1 MFRSL
6 RRFLQLAFLLAFLL
20 LAACTSEEPFDFPTP
35 LPTEYLPTS
44 IALTV
49 AASRPT
55 EAFVEETHPA
65 PEVAQPTATLL
76 PPTATLAPTEPPT
89 LTATLAP
96 TATPT
101 PSPTPVPNV
110 PLSDIEIHTPGSLS
124 KVTSPIPVR
133 AWVYPG
139 ALGRITVELTGEDGR
154 LITRQIVTLGEGRKA
169 GLALDLPYQISG
181 VSELGR
187 LQIYTA
193 DAFNR
198 PKAMISVDVILL
210 STGTADLNIPTDFL
224 AHLTIK
230 DPKEGDLIQGGNVI
244 VSGLARPTTDQSFL
258 AELIDEKG
266 QVVGQ
271 RLFDPDPGAENDF
284 RPFFVEIPYEV
295 TEPTRVRLVISERT
309 ERIPGTIYLVS
320 MEILISP

>member
-1 MFRSL
+1 MPRAPRLSF
-6 RRFLQLAFLLAFLL
+6 FLIFLFL
-20 LAACTSEEPFDFPTP
+20 LAACAPEANLGFPTP

-49 AASRPT
+49 AAGLVTNTNTETPSPEALPGEPTHAPRPSST
-55 EAFVEETHPA
+55 
-65 PEVAQPTATLL
+65 
-76 PPTATLAPTEPPT
+76 
-89 LTATLAP
+89 P
-96 TATPT
+96 TATPLPTETPTPTATFT
-101 PSPTPVPNV
+101 PSITPTPSNTPVPVV
-110 PLSDIEIHTPGSLS
+110 PLADIELRTPGSLS

-133 AWVYPG
+133 AFVFPG
-139 ALGRITVELTGEDGR
+139 ALGRVTVELLGEDGR
-154 LITRQIVTLGEGRKA
+154 LLTREIVVLGEGRKA
-169 GLALDLPYQISG
+169 GLALELPFDIPG

-198 PKAMISVDVILL
+198 PKTMVSVDLILL

-224 AHLTIK
+224 AHLAIK
-230 DPKEGDLIQGGNVI
+230 DPQEGDLIQGGNVI
-244 VSGLARPTTDQSFL
+244 VSGLARPTTGLSFL

-271 RLFDPDPGAENDF
+271 RLFDADPGPENEF
-284 RPFFVEIPYEV
+284 RPFFVEIPYTV
-295 TEPTRVRLVISERT
+295 TEPTRVRLVIYERT

>member
-1 MFRSL
+1 MSRAFHRTL
-6 RRFLQLAFLLAFLL
+6 YLVLFLGLFLLT
-20 LAACTSEEPFDFPTP
+20 ACKPEDDLNFPTP

-55 EAFVEETHPA
+55 EAQPQVGTLPA
-65 PEVAQPTATLL
+65 AEGSQPTHTPL
-76 PPTATLAPTEPPT
+76 PPTLVPTEPPT
-89 LTATLAP
+89 FTATITP
-96 TATPT
+96 SATPT
-101 PSPTPVPNV
+101 PSGTPIPSV

-139 ALGRITVELTGEDGR
+139 ALGRVTVELLGEDGR
-154 LITRQIVTLGEGRKA
+154 LITRQIINLGEGRKA
-169 GLALDLPYQISG
+169 GLALDLPFTISG

-230 DPKEGDLIQGGNVI
+230 DPKEGDLIQGGTVV
-244 VSGLARPTTDQSFL
+244 VSGLARPTTNQSFL

-271 RLFDPDPGAENDF
+271 RLFDPDPGAENEF

-309 ERIPGTIYLVS
+309 ERIQGNIYLVS